1 MAKRA
6 LLFTETLI
14 SFNDGNYYSFI
25 NRNIRMEFYN
35 FIIHLKIKI
44 MKELKKIKLNQIVK
58 SEIKNDEL
66 KHILGGACTDY
77 SCDCSNPNL
86 YVSTVVLDATID
98 GRAYAGYY
106 P

>member
-1 MAKRA
+1 
-6 LLFTETLI
+6 
-14 SFNDGNYYSFI
+14 
-25 NRNIRMEFYN
+25 
-35 FIIHLKIKI
+35 

-77 SCDCSNPNL
+77 SCSCGEGQDSAN
-86 YVSTVVLDATID
+86 VD
-98 GRAYAGYY
+98 GRLDGIAYAGYL

>member
-1 MAKRA
+1 
-6 LLFTETLI
+6 
-14 SFNDGNYYSFI
+14 
-25 NRNIRMEFYN
+25 
-35 FIIHLKIKI
+35 

-77 SCDCSNPNL
+77 SCNCFSDIPQFSSNISNL
-86 YVSTVVLDATID
+86 TLDN
-98 GRAYAGYY
+98 RSSNGYI

>member
-1 MAKRA
+1 
-6 LLFTETLI
+6 
-14 SFNDGNYYSFI
+14 
-25 NRNIRMEFYN
+25 
-35 FIIHLKIKI
+35 

-77 SCDCSNPNL
+77 SCDCSNPSISGDYANA
-86 YVSTVVLDATID
+86 SLDITSRD
-98 GRAYAGYY
+98 GYL

>member
-1 MAKRA
+1 
-6 LLFTETLI
+6 
-14 SFNDGNYYSFI
+14 
-25 NRNIRMEFYN
+25 
-35 FIIHLKIKI
+35 

-86 YVSTVVLDATID
+86 NSADVNGSLDISASN
-98 GRAYAGYY
+98 GYL